1 MYLDLSGEWK
11 ISLETKA
18 GVQTGTIVL
27 PGILQG
33 QGYGNPIDKNTPWVS
48 SLHDSFWYE
57 QEEYKVGQENGCQ
70 VPFLA
75 QPPLHFLGKA
85 FYEKAFEVTED
96 SEEEWYLRIE
106 QTRWRSSVWLD
117 EKYMGEDCSLCTAHE
132 IPCGWIPKGKH
143 VLKVCIDNSM
153 QYPYRPDGHGVSDA
167 LGVTWNGMAGEIR
180 LETAS
185 ERATRKSAQ
194 QAYAKAHPRHM
205 EVRDGAFYV
214 DGKPEYFRAT
224 HFGGEYPL
232 TGYPCADKAWW
243 QNIMRIIKDWG
254 LNAIRCHSY
263 CPPEIAF
270 QVADEEGIY
279 LLVECGM
286 WNRFSGDEE
295 CKAMLDVLRKETRR
309 ILEQFGHHPSF
320 AFFSPTNEPSGYWYD
335 VLRNWV
341 AESKAYDKEL
351 GYEGRRL
358 YTAQSGWFFEVS
370 PAEIIG
376 TDFIYFHRSAYGP
389 YFGGKIRGDDG
400 WRGKDYS
407 PSLEECKLP
416 VVCHELGQW
425 CAYPDF
431 RVIDKFTGY
440 LQPSNYKV
448 FRAHAER
455 QGVLPL
461 MDDFVYCSGRN
472 QLRLYKEELEA
483 NYRTPEITGF
493 ELLDLHD
500 YLGQGTALV
509 GFLDPFWDSKGY
521 ATPEEFR
528 EFCGETVLLAKCSSY
543 VWRNSQAAE
552 IPVEISHFG
561 KEALTDVK
569 VQWAL
574 TVNGN
579 EVQSG
584 EIDCG
589 GVRNGGNTQLGDIT
603 LDFTKIHNNCK
614 AILSLAMV
622 SKTAIQAIDDASGT
636 VGTSL
641 EEAHLSG
648 MVRNHWD
655 LYVYVEETEK
665 SSIIDRL
672 NTVEEQADDQVL
684 YTRDWQDAE
693 AALKRG
699 KRVIYNPWLSD
710 LDYECPSLSIK
721 NVYWNS
727 QMGPTWG
734 RNLGLVV
741 EDSHP
746 IFKDFPTERSGGWQ
760 WEDILDFGRAFH
772 MKGMEQIHPIVRVI
786 DDWNRS
792 LPLAMLFEAKVG
804 DGSLLVVTADLDGE
818 VSERPTAY
826 HLKQAILHY
835 AMSEEFCP
843 KTVIPAESIA
853 EKLFSVRRMEQLAE
867 NCHYEETVEVKNP
880 EAIFSADPQASVRME
895 KKSFPVSFV
904 IDMRHEVEAEG
915 FLYLPEQ
922 RDRGHEGFLKDYR
935 IEYWSEESAAW
946 EIATEGMFLNTSLS
960 QKALFDKEI
969 KAKRW
974 RFTVF
979 SCYGCVEK
987 KIWKQKKDG
996 WHHVT
1001 VPEKA
1006 VLQIAGIHVICKEES
1021 GHSNKIFW
1029 EKRQHSATKEIEA

>member
-1 MYLDLSGEWK
+1 MSGNGYRCYFYKYKIDKNDRDNIMSIDLSGQWK
-11 ISLETKA
+11 ICLEA
-18 GVQTGTIVL
+18 EDGIQNGVIVL

-33 QGYGNPIDKNTPWVS
+33 QGYGNPIDKSTPWIS

-75 QPPLHFLGKA
+75 QPPRHFLGKA
-85 FYEKAFEVTED
+85 FYEKVFEVV
-96 SEEEWYLRIE
+96 EETGDEWYLRIE
-106 QTRWRSSVWLD
+106 QTRWRTTVWLD
-117 EKYMGEDCSLCTAHE
+117 DIYMGEDCSLCTAHE
-132 IPCGWIPKGKH
+132 IPCGRIAKGKH
-143 VLKVCIDNSM
+143 VLKVCIDNTM
-153 QYPYRPDGHGVSDA
+153 QYRYRPDGHGVSDA

-180 LETAS
+180 LETVS
-185 ERATRKSAQ
+185 ERTQRIADR

-205 EVRDGAFYV
+205 EMRDGKFYV

-224 HFGGEYPL
+224 HFGGEYPI
-232 TGYPCADKAWW
+232 TGYPSADKAWW
-243 QNIMRIIKDWG
+243 QRMMRIIKEWG

-270 QVADEEGIY
+270 QVADEEDIF

-286 WNRFSGDEE
+286 WNHFQDGEPG
-295 CKAMLDVLRKETRR
+295 ALMLEILRKETRR

-341 AESKAYDKEL
+341 AESKTYDKEL

-358 YTAQSGWFFEVS
+358 YTAQSGWFFEVAPS
-370 PAEIIG
+370 EITG
-376 TDFIYFHRSAYGP
+376 ADYIYFHRSAYGP
-389 YFGGKIRGDDG
+389 YPGGKIRGDDG
-400 WRGKDYS
+400 WRGGNYS
-407 PSLEECKLP
+407 PSLEDCKLP

-448 FRAHAER
+448 FKAQAEK

-483 NYRTPEITGF
+483 NYRTPEISGF

-509 GFLDPFWDSKGY
+509 GFLDPFWDNKGY
-521 ATPEEFR
+521 ATPEEFN
-528 EFCGETVLLAKCSSY
+528 EFCGETVLLARIPTY
-543 VWRNSQAAE
+543 VWRNSQTAE

-561 KEALTDVK
+561 KADLRNVAVK
-569 VQWAL
+569 WTL
-574 TVNGN
+574 TVDDM
-579 EVQSG
+579 VMQSG
-584 EIDCG
+584 VLSGEVVLTG
-589 GVRNGGNTQLGDIT
+589 QNTQLGTVT
-603 LDFTKIHNNCK
+603 LDFREIHNNCK
-614 AILSLAMV
+614 AVLILSMQD
-622 SKTAIQAIDDASGT
+622 TD
-636 VGTSL
+636 L
-641 EEAHLSG
+641 ES
-648 MVRNHWD
+648 VVQNHWD
-655 LYVYVEETEK
+655 LYVFREDVF
-665 SSIIDRL
+665 SS
-672 NTVEEQADDQVL
+672 NVHSNEQVL
-684 YTRDWQDAE
+684 YTRDWQEAE

-699 KRVIYNPWLSD
+699 ERVVYNPWLSD
-710 LDYECPSLSIK
+710 LDYECPALSMK

-741 EDSHP
+741 EETHP
-746 IFKDFPTERSGGWQ
+746 IFRDFPTERSGGWQ
-760 WEDILDFGRAFH
+760 WEDILDFGRGFH
-772 MKGMEQIHPIVRVI
+772 MKGLEQVQPIVRVI

-818 VSERPTAY
+818 VAERPAAY
-826 HLKQAILHY
+826 HLKQAIMKY
-835 AMSEEFCP
+835 VAGTEFCP
-843 KTVIPAESIA
+843 QTKVSGDAIS
-853 EKLFSVRRMEQLAE
+853 EKLFPVRRMEALAE
-867 NCHYEETVEVKNP
+867 VCQLEEDVQVKTP
-880 EAIFSADPQASVRME
+880 EAIFSADPQTSVRIE
-895 KKSFPVSFV
+895 KDGFPVSFV
-904 IDMRHEVEAEG
+904 LDMKHEVEAEG

-922 RDRGHEGFLKDYR
+922 RDRAHEGFLKDYC
-935 IEYWSEESAAW
+935 IDYWAEESKAW
-946 EIATEGMFLNTSLS
+946 KSATEGRFLNTSIS
-960 QKALFDKEI
+960 QKAIFDTTI

-987 KIWKQKKDG
+987 RVWKDSKEGWYLKKI
-996 WHHVT
+996 
-1001 VPEKA
+1001 PERA
-1006 VLQIAGIHVICKEES
+1006 VLQIGGIHIICKEDAV
-1021 GHSNKIFW
+1021 HSNRIFW

>member
-1 MYLDLSGEWK
+1 MSGQWK
-11 ISLETKA
+11 INLEA
-18 GVQTGTIVL
+18 ESGGQNGIVTL
-27 PGILQG
+27 PGILQS
-33 QGYGNPIDKNTPWVS
+33 QGYGNPIDKNTPWIS

-57 QEEYKVGQENGCQ
+57 QEEYKVGQNESCQ

-75 QPPLHFLGKA
+75 QPPRHFLGKA
-85 FYEKAFEVTED
+85 YYERAFEMTED
-96 SEEEWYLRIE
+96 TEEEWFLRIE
-106 QTRWRSSVWLD
+106 QTRWHSTLWIGD
-117 EKYMGEDCSLCTAHE
+117 KYIGEDCSLCTAHE
-132 IPCGWIPKGKH
+132 IPCGRISKGKH

-167 LGVTWNGMAGEIR
+167 LGVTWNGMAGEIC

-185 ERATRKSAQ
+185 ERSARKIMRQ
-194 QAYAKAHPRHM
+194 EYAKAHPRYM
-205 EVRDGAFYV
+205 EMRDGKFYV
-214 DGKPEYFRAT
+214 DGSPMYFRAT
-224 HFGGEYPL
+224 HFGGEYPI
-232 TGYPCADKAWW
+232 TGYPSDDKAWW
-243 QNIMRIIKDWG
+243 QRMMRIIKDWG

-270 QVADEEGIY
+270 QTADEEGIF

-295 CKAMLDVLRKETRR
+295 CKPMLEILQKETRR

-320 AFFSPTNEPSGYWYD
+320 ALFSSTNEPSGYWYD

-358 YTAQSGWFFEVS
+358 YTAQSGWFFEVPTS
-370 PAEIIG
+370 EIDESEM
-376 TDFIYFHRSAYGP
+376 DFIYFHRSAYGP
-389 YFGGKIRGDDG
+389 FLGGKIRGDDG
-400 WRGKDYS
+400 WRGGNYS

-448 FRAHAER
+448 FRAHAEK

-461 MDDFVYCSGRN
+461 TEDLVYCSGRN
-472 QLRLYKEELEA
+472 QFRLYKEELEA
-483 NYRTPEITGF
+483 NYRTPEIMGF

-509 GFLDPFWDSKGY
+509 GFLDPFWANKGY
-521 ATPEEFR
+521 ASPEEFR
-528 EFCGETVLLAKCSSY
+528 EFCGETVLLAGFPSY
-543 VWRNSQAAE
+543 VWRNSQIAE

-561 KEALTDVK
+561 KTDLTDVR
-569 VQWAL
+569 VQWTL
-574 TVNGN
+574 SLDGDVI
-579 EVQSG
+579 QSG
-584 EIDCG
+584 VIACDT
-589 GVRNGGNTQLGDIT
+589 VRTGQNTRLGMIT
-603 LDFTKIHNNCK
+603 LDFHEIQSNCK
-614 AILSLAMV
+614 AIF
-622 SKTAIQAIDDASGT
+622 
-636 VGTSL
+636 SL
-641 EEAHLSG
+641 EIMNVGKMYSEERI
-648 MVRNHWD
+648 RNHWD
-655 LYVYVEETEK
+655 LYVYAEEPKTCVEAC
-665 SSIIDRL
+665 
-672 NTVEEQADDQVL
+672 VV
-684 YTRDWQDAE
+684 YTRDWQEAE
-693 AALKRG
+693 KSLKQG

-710 LDYECPSLSIK
+710 LNYECPALSIK

-741 EDSHP
+741 DDTHP
-746 IFKDFPTERSGGWQ
+746 IFSDFPTERSGGWQ

-772 MKGMEQIHPIVRVI
+772 MKDMEELCPIVRVI

-792 LPLAMLFEAKVG
+792 LPLSMLFEARVG
-804 DGSLLVVTADLDGE
+804 LGKLLVVTADLDGE
-818 VSERPTAY
+818 VAERPAAF
-826 HLKQAILHY
+826 HLKQAILNY
-835 AMSEEFCP
+835 AASEAFQP
-843 KTVIPAESIA
+843 KTEISIENIT
-853 EKLFSVRRMEQLAE
+853 EKLFPVRRMEQLAE
-867 NCHYEETVEVKNP
+867 DCHYEDGIKLKNP
-880 EAIFSADPQASVRME
+880 EAIFNADPQMSVRME
-895 KKSFPVSFV
+895 KENFPVTFEV
-904 IDMRHEVEAEG
+904 EMKQVVEAEG

-922 RDRGHEGFLKDYR
+922 RDRGHEGFLKDYL
-935 IEYWSEESAAW
+935 IEYWSEESASW
-946 EIATEGMFLNTSLS
+946 TTATEGSFLNTSLS
-960 QKALFDKEI
+960 QNALFGRVI

-974 RFTVF
+974 RFTVL

-987 KIWKQKKDG
+987 QVWKEKKDG
-996 WHHVT
+996 WHRIT

-1006 VLQIAGIHVICKEES
+1006 VLQIAGIHIICKEES
-1021 GHSNKIFW
+1021 KHSNRIFW